1 MMRYAREYKL
11 PEYDIDL
18 ITANKNLA
26 DIFEQT
32 VAICNNSKKVS
43 NWLMVETMYL
53 VKEKNREVDDISFSP
68 SNLAKLINLVEARTI
83 NGKVAKEVFEK
94 IFDEDV
100 DPEVYVKE
108 HGLATVNDEGV
119 LRSVIERIIAANPK
133 SVDDINAGK
142 LKAMGFLVGQTM
154 KEMKGKAD
162 PASINAILNDLLL
175 NK

>member
-1 MMRYAREYKL
+1 M
-11 PEYDIDL
+11 
-18 ITANKNLA
+18 
-26 DIFEQT
+26 
-32 VAICNNSKKVS
+32 
-43 NWLMVETMYL
+43 
-53 VKEKNREVDDISFSP
+53 
-68 SNLAKLINLVEARTI
+68 
-83 NGKVAKEVFEK
+83 
-94 IFDEDV
+94 
-100 DPEVYVKE
+100 
-108 HGLATVNDEGV
+108 ATVNDEGV